1 MKDFAYKELD
11 MEDLDKILL
20 NRIGLSAIVV
30 GEKI

>member
-1 MKDFAYKELD
+1 MKNFVYKELD
-11 MEDLDKILL
+11 MEDLDKILF